1 LLQAL
6 ILGDFGHLDATH
18 NRRIGDS
25 FMHGTTSIR
34 KIIQRLN
41 TLALA
46 ALTAVCLPA
55 FAQSTTVAYPSRPI
69 VMLVPQAAG
78 GTNDI
83 VGRLV
88 SQKLGEVLNA
98 SVVVENR
105 PGAGGNIGTQAAAK
119 APKDGHTLLMTISSS
134 QAINPALYKNAGFDP
149 VKDFSPIGLIG
160 AVPNVLLVHP
170 SFPVKNVAEL
180 AVLAKA
186 KPNFYQYASAG
197 NGTLNHL
204 LGEMLGSMAG
214 IDLQHVPYK
223 GVAPALND
231 VLGGQLPMLFAS
243 LPSSLAHIKA
253 GKLRALAVSGAA
265 RSPVLP
271 EVPTIGESVPG
282 YSGTLWVG
290 LFAPVGV
297 APEVLAQLRAA
308 MGKALAAKDLRD
320 KLEQQGVELAGTAD
334 KPVSHEQF
342 AALLHDDIAKW
353 ARIVKSSGASVD

>member
-1 LLQAL
+1 
-6 ILGDFGHLDATH
+6 
-18 NRRIGDS
+18 
-25 FMHGTTSIR
+25 MHGNISI
-34 KIIQRLN
+34 KKMIFGFKV
-41 TLALA
+41 LALA
-46 ALTAVCLPA
+46 ALAGAYLPA
-55 FAQSTTVAYPSRPI
+55 FAQVSHTSYPNRPI
-69 VMLVPQAAG
+69 VMLVPQTAG

-88 SQKLGEVLNA
+88 SQKLGEVMGA

-149 VKDFSPIGLIG
+149 VKDFAPIGLIG

-170 SFPVKNVAEL
+170 SFPAKNVAEL
-180 AVLAKA
+180 AALAKT

-243 LPSSLAHIKA
+243 LPASLAHIKA
-253 GKLRALAVSGAA
+253 GKLRALAVSSPA

-271 EVPTIGESVPG
+271 EVPTIGETVPG
-282 YSGTLWVG
+282 YSGTLWIG

-297 APEVLAQLRAA
+297 APEVLAQLRAG
-308 MGKALAAKDLRD
+308 MGKALAAKDLRE
-320 KLEQQGVELAGTAD
+320 KLELQGVELAGAAD
-334 KPVSHEQF
+334 KPVSPEQF
-342 AALLHDDIAKW
+342 AALLNEDIAKW

>member
-1 LLQAL
+1 
-6 ILGDFGHLDATH
+6 
-18 NRRIGDS
+18 
-25 FMHGTTSIR
+25 MHGIASMEKT
-34 KIIQRLN
+34 IQRLK
-41 TLALA
+41 TVALA
-46 ALTAVCLPA
+46 VLITAGTPA
-55 FAQSTTVAYPSRPI
+55 FAQSTPAAYPSRPI
-69 VMLVPQAAG
+69 VMLVPQTAG

-88 SQKLGEVLNA
+88 SQKLGEVMGA

-105 PGAGGNIGTQAAAK
+105 PGAGGNIGTQAAAR

-149 VKDFSPIGLIG
+149 VKDFTPIGLIG

-170 SFPVKNVAEL
+170 SFPAKSVAEL

-186 KPNFYQYASAG
+186 KPGFYQYASAG

-214 IDLQHVPYK
+214 IELQHVPYK

-253 GKLRALAVSGAA
+253 GKLRALAVSSPA

-271 EVPTIGESVPG
+271 EVPTIGETVPG
-282 YSGTLWVG
+282 YSGTLWIG
-290 LFAPVGV
+290 LFAPIG
-297 APEVLAQLRAA
+297 APPEVLAQLRAGMVKA
-308 MGKALAAKDLRD
+308 MAAKDLRD
-320 KLEQQGVELAGTAD
+320 KLEHQGVELAGAAD
-334 KPVSHEQF
+334 KPVSPEQF
-342 AALLHDDIAKW
+342 AALLQDDIVKW